1 MHRRAASMTRC
12 SCVPRR
18 SGPTNV
24 IVRQIYPLCLAV
36 NRSQCVMGHST
47 APAVESAEDAG
58 EQFGPHAL
66 GDLAGIGQVPPA
78 LVADEAEQHASHVV
92 GGLLG
97 LHARPEVLALQV
109 RDEETPDEDE
119 DAFAL

>member
-1 MHRRAASMTRC
+1 MVARLHDASRATSSRVVLPIPHRAMHRRAASMTRC

-58 EQFGPHAL
+58 EQFGPHEL

-78 LVADEAEQHASHVV
+78 LVADE
-92 GGLLG
+92 
-97 LHARPEVLALQV
+97 
-109 RDEETPDEDE
+109 
-119 DAFAL
+119 